1 MTNVT
6 IRLYAGLKDLIGSR
20 DIEMALPP
28 GATVGEL
35 RARLGQQYPIV
46 EALLPTLVC
55 AVDEE
60 YVAQEYVLRDGDH
73 VALVPPVSGGR

>member
-6 IRLYAGLKDLIGSR
+6 IRLYAGLKDLVGCR
-20 DIEMALPP
+20 DIEMALPSN
-28 GATVGEL
+28 ATVEEL
-35 RARLGQQYPIV
+35 RTRLGQQYPIV

-60 YVAQEYVLRDGDH
+60 YVPPAHVLHDGDR
-73 VALVPPVSGGR
+73 VSLIPPVSGGR

>member
-35 RARLGQQYPIV
+35 RTRLGQRYPIV

-60 YVAQEYVLRDGDH
+60 YVAPEHVLRDGDH
-73 VALVPPVSGGR
+73 VALIPPVSGGC